1 MRKTISALT
10 ALTLA
15 LALATAFVACHDTPS
30 TWGHHSWEPTY
41 TPGGSYTSNSSGTG
55 TNTPA
60 PAATPTPDPAA
71 TPVAVTGVSLNKTSA
86 SISVGG
92 TDTLVATVSPANAT
106 DPSVTW
112 TSSDTSV
119 ATVANGVVTAVAA
132 GSATITASAGGETAS
147 CTVTVLVPMTMKTG
161 SGVNA
166 ALMALGADAGPDK
179 TFAASPSAPPAGAVT
194 QTLSSSGSYPVV
206 AWLDGTVIKF
216 YAQGY
221 TDSNVKIPLEANSS
235 EMFKSCS
242 HLTSIDLSGFDTGNV
257 TDMSNMFM
265 YCSGLTSLNVSGLNT
280 GNVTNMSRMFWGC
293 SGLTSLDVSG
303 LNTGNVT
310 NMSFMFNNCSG
321 LTSLNVSGLNTGNVT
336 HMNSMFNGCS
346 GLTSLDV
353 SGLNTGNVTDMSFMF
368 CACDSLTTIYAS
380 SSFVTTAVTN
390 SSNMFS
396 SSTQLVGGAGT
407 AYSSSHKDASY
418 ARIDGGPSA
427 PGYFTATP

>member
-41 TPGGSYTSNSSGTG
+41 TPGGSSTSNSSGTG
-55 TNTPA
+55 TNTPT
-60 PAATPTPDPAA
+60 PASGGTASTPTGTPASAPAA
-71 TPVAVTGVSLNKTSA
+71 TPVAVTGVSLSPTSA
-86 SISVGG
+86 TIFTGG
-92 TDTLVATVSPANAT
+92 TKTLSATVSPANAT

-119 ATVANGVVTAVAA
+119 ATVANGVVTAVSA

-147 CTVTVLVPMTMKTG
+147 CSVTVLVPMTMKTG

-235 EMFKSCS
+235 EMFRYCS

-257 TDMSNMFM
+257 TDMSNMFCG
-265 YCSGLTSLNVSGLNT
+265 CSGLTSLDVSGLNT

-293 SGLTSLDVSG
+293 SGLTSLNVSG
-303 LNTGNVT
+303 WDTGNVT

-321 LTSLNVSGLNTGNVT
+321 LTSLN
-336 HMNSMFNGCS
+336 
-346 GLTSLDV
+346 V

-407 AYSSSHKDASY
+407 AFNSSHKDASY
-418 ARIDGGPSA
+418 ARIDGGTSA

>member
-1 MRKTISALT
+1 MRKTISVLT
-10 ALTLA
+10 APLLA

-41 TPGGSYTSNSSGTG
+41 TPGGSSTSNSSGTG
-55 TNTPA
+55 TNTPT
-60 PAATPTPDPAA
+60 PASGGTASTPTGTPASAPAA

-86 SISVGG
+86 SLSVGG

-106 DPSVTW
+106 DPAVTW

-235 EMFKSCS
+235 EMFKGCS

-303 LNTGNVT
+303 W
-310 NMSFMFNNCSG
+310 
-321 LTSLNVSGLNTGNVT
+321 
-336 HMNSMFNGCS
+336 
-346 GLTSLDV
+346 D
-353 SGLNTGNVTDMSFMF
+353 TGNVTDMSFMF
-368 CACDSLTTIYAS
+368 GLCSGLTTIYAS
-380 SSFVTTAVTN
+380 SSFVTTAVT
-390 SSNMFS
+390 SSTNMF
-396 SSTQLVGGAGT
+396 TDCNNLVGGAGT
-407 AYSSSHKDASY
+407 VFSSS
-418 ARIDGGPSA
+418 PQ
-427 PGYFTATP
+427 PTPA